1 MQENI
6 FILPCLTVYMKML
19 CKIFFSTWHNVKWT
33 EKIIKIIYFINFQKI
48 HRDGGSIKVYND
60 YKKDYL
66 ETIVIEDKTVLVH
79 KDYLESWK
87 SSSTLEGKKKQNKQ
101 TNKTKQICQKFPK
114 SLIKMKHRHPNH
126 LTGTHTHTNRGR
138 TLKRKALRLL
148 FIV

>member
-1 MQENI
+1 
-6 FILPCLTVYMKML
+6 ML

-87 SSSTLEGKKKQNKQ
+87 SSSTLEGKKKNKKKKNKNKNKTNKQ
-101 TNKTKQICQKFPK
+101 TKQYKYAK
-114 SLIKMKHRHPNH
+114 NSRNL
-126 LTGTHTHTNRGR
+126 
-138 TLKRKALRLL
+138 
-148 FIV
+148 